1 MPNRSAPQS
10 SATPWAILICLV
22 ALCGSLVWCGRSP
35 GSELRRTPI
44 VKAVELARP
53 SVVNIK
59 GEKTLSA
66 MGAQAATG
74 EAARRVNGM
83 GTGVVIDPSG
93 YIITNHHVIEGV
105 RQIQVTMAD
114 DRQYTATLI
123 SRDPETD
130 LAIIKI
136 EAREP
141 LPVISVGTSRD
152 LMPGEPVVAVGNA
165 YGYQHTATR
174 GIISALHRAVQ
185 VSDAQ
190 YYDDLIQTDASINP
204 GNSGGPLLNIDGE
217 MIGVNVAV
225 RAGAQGIGFAIPV
238 DKALAVAANLLAAH
252 GTQRGWHGVELATD
266 SARAEPGIPVQSVA
280 DESPAE
286 EAGLKPGDV
295 VTAMGDLEIV
305 RALDFHRAML
315 GVDVGERITV
325 LVRRGDEALELTLE
339 LAKVPGQLKL
349 AAGPHWELLG
359 LELKPIPTS
368 EFRRRHQTRYRGGLS
383 VAAVRPDSP
392 AASQGIFPGDVLVG
406 MHVWETISVKNV
418 DYVVSRPDLAK
429 INPVKFYILRGS
441 ETLYGYLPI
450 PLAELKTAQR

>member
-1 MPNRSAPQS
+1 MPNRCAPQS
-10 SATPWAILICLV
+10 SASPWAILICLI
-22 ALCGSLVWCGRSP
+22 AICGSLVWCGRST

-44 VKAVELARP
+44 VRAVELARP
-53 SVVNIK
+53 SVVSIK

-66 MGAQAATG
+66 VSAQAATG
-74 EAARRVNGM
+74 EVARRVNGM

-105 RQIQVTMAD
+105 RQIQVTTAD
-114 DRQYTATLI
+114 ERQYTATLI
-123 SRDPETD
+123 SRDPETE
-130 LAIIKI
+130 LATIKI
-136 EAREP
+136 EASEP
-141 LPVISVGTSRD
+141 LAAINMGTSSD

-165 YGYQHTATR
+165 YGYEHTATR

-238 DKALAVAANLLAAH
+238 DKALAVAADLLAAH
-252 GTQRGWHGVELATD
+252 STQRGWHGVELATD
-266 SARAEPGIPVQSVA
+266 SPQAEPGVRVRSVA
-280 DESPAE
+280 VQSPAE
-286 EAGLKPGDV
+286 EAGLRPGDV
-295 VTAMGDLEIV
+295 VTSVGDLKVV
-305 RALDFHRAML
+305 RPLDFHRAIL
-315 GVDVGERITV
+315 GLGVGERTKV
-325 LVRRGDEALELTLE
+325 SVRRGDERLDLSLE
-339 LAKVPGQLKL
+339 LAKVPSRLEP
-349 AAGPHWELLG
+349 ASGPHWELLG

-368 EFRRRHQTRYRGGLS
+368 EFRRRYQTRYRGGLS
-383 VAAVRPDSP
+383 VAAVRPGSP
-392 AASQGIFPGDVLVG
+392 AASQGILPGDVLVG
-406 MHVWETISVKNV
+406 MHIWETISLKNV

-429 INPVKFYILRGS
+429 INPVKFYILRRG

-450 PLAELKTAQR
+450 QLADLKTAQR